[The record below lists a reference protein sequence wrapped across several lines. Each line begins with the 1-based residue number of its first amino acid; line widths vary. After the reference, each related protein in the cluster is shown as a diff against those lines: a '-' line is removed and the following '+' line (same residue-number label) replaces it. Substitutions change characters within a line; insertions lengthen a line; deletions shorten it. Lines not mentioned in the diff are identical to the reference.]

1 MKEIQATEKLVRKL
15 EMICERTVGT
25 GFDKYYADLEDLLFY
40 HVVDPKEEGWGTIE
54 GSKEGIDWL
63 TGLEEL

>member
-15 EMICERTVGT
+15 ERICERTVGT
-25 GFDKYYADLEDLLFY
+25 GFDRYYADLEDLLFY

-54 GSKEGIDWL
+54 SCEDGINWL
-63 TGLEEL
+63 TRNY